1 MSALERIQQETEQW
15 FLTEPLFFTVYCSHR
30 LTINPNMLCALRS
43 GQGRIEYNP
52 ELIDPMPDHQLQAL
66 LSVEMIRILLKHP
79 YSRQPLGCPGI
90 ALKMASDMVIAPAY
104 NLTWAGLTHPHEFGL
119 PTGQHFE
126 WYANRLSAMGIH
138 MDGPAPSEG
147 DSCADGEA
155 GEGSA
160 ASSQNSSEEQDNDS
174 KGSGGSNNKEQN
186 EQGENAEKTLSGGAD
201 SEESNETAVPIEG
214 QGGMPSSGEQEAA
227 GVGGASSS
235 SEPSEKQGEDLAS
248 GSSGENKEQNE
259 QGENAEG
266 ASSGGADSEESDENT
281 VPIEGQ
287 GGMPSSGEQ
296 EAAGVGS
303 TSSSSGSSQAALNSL
318 PPAPKRSEELS
329 TLDSA
334 PSSDYTSLW
343 EEDAFMGQQITDI
356 IHSTTQWGSLPGG
369 MVELIQKAAEGK
381 IDYRNALRA
390 FRSSILSQKR
400 HLTRMYPSRRF
411 GFEQMGSR
419 YEFTTRLLVAI
430 DTSGSVGSEEL
441 GRYYRIITTFFKY
454 GIQEIDV
461 LMFDFDVQGEPV
473 TLKEAQK
480 NKQTFEVKGRGG
492 TNFQAPI
499 NYVAEHPGYD
509 GLIIM
514 TDGYAPV
521 PSVPAFL
528 KTKLLWVIDNEP
540 SYKQHYDALRKTGR
554 VCLIEL

>member
-52 ELIDPMPDHQLQAL
+52 ELIDSMPDHQLRAL

-90 ALKMASDMVIAPAY
+90 VLKMASDMVIAPAY
-104 NLTWAGLTHPHEFGL
+104 NLTWAGLIHPEEFGL

-155 GEGSA
+155 GEG
-160 ASSQNSSEEQDNDS
+160 
-174 KGSGGSNNKEQN
+174 
-186 EQGENAEKTLSGGAD
+186 GE
-201 SEESNETAVPIEG
+201 
-214 QGGMPSSGEQEAA
+214 
-227 GVGGASSS
+227 SSS
-235 SEPSEKQGEDLAS
+235 SEPSEKQGEDSAD
-248 GSSGENKEQNE
+248 GGGGENKEQDE

-266 ASSGGADSEESDENT
+266 ASSGGADSEESNENA
-281 VPIEGQ
+281 VPIEGL

-296 EAAGVGS
+296 EAAGVGG
-303 TSSSSGSSQAALNSL
+303 TSSSSGSSQTTLNTL

-461 LMFDFDVQGEPV
+461 LMFAFDVQGEPV

-480 NKQTFEVKGRGG
+480 NKQTSEVKGRGG

-528 KTKLLWVIDNEP
+528 KTKLLWVIDNEL

>member
-1 MSALERIQQETEQW
+1 
-15 FLTEPLFFTVYCSHR
+15 
-30 LTINPNMLCALRS
+30 
-43 GQGRIEYNP
+43 
-52 ELIDPMPDHQLQAL
+52 
-66 LSVEMIRILLKHP
+66 
-79 YSRQPLGCPGI
+79 
-90 ALKMASDMVIAPAY
+90 MVIAPAY
-104 NLTWAGLTHPHEFGL
+104 NLTWAGLIHPEEFGL

-155 GEGSA
+155 GEG
-160 ASSQNSSEEQDNDS
+160 
-174 KGSGGSNNKEQN
+174 
-186 EQGENAEKTLSGGAD
+186 GE
-201 SEESNETAVPIEG
+201 
-214 QGGMPSSGEQEAA
+214 
-227 GVGGASSS
+227 SSS
-235 SEPSEKQGEDLAS
+235 SEPSEKQGEDSAD
-248 GSSGENKEQNE
+248 GGGGENKEQDE

-266 ASSGGADSEESDENT
+266 ASSGGADSEESNENA
-281 VPIEGQ
+281 VPIEGL

-296 EAAGVGS
+296 EAAGVGG
-303 TSSSSGSSQAALNSL
+303 TSSSSGSSQTTLNTL

-430 DTSGSVGSEEL
+430 DTSGSVGSDEL

-480 NKQTFEVKGRGG
+480 NKRTFEVKGRGG
-492 TNFQAPI
+492 TNFQAPV
-499 NYVAEHPGYD
+499 NYVAEHPDYD

-514 TDGYAPV
+514 TDGYAPI
-521 PSVPAFL
+521 PSVPAHL

>member
-52 ELIDPMPDHQLQAL
+52 ELIDSMPDHQLRAL

-90 ALKMASDMVIAPAY
+90 VLKMASDMVIAPAY
-104 NLTWAGLTHPHEFGL
+104 NLTWAGLIHPEEFGL

-155 GEGSA
+155 GEG
-160 ASSQNSSEEQDNDS
+160 
-174 KGSGGSNNKEQN
+174 
-186 EQGENAEKTLSGGAD
+186 GE
-201 SEESNETAVPIEG
+201 
-214 QGGMPSSGEQEAA
+214 
-227 GVGGASSS
+227 SSS
-235 SEPSEKQGEDLAS
+235 SEPSEKQGEDSAD
-248 GSSGENKEQNE
+248 GGGGENKEQDE

-266 ASSGGADSEESDENT
+266 ASSGGADSEESNENA
-281 VPIEGQ
+281 VPIEGL

-296 EAAGVGS
+296 EAAGVGG
-303 TSSSSGSSQAALNSL
+303 TSSSSGSSQTTLNTL

-430 DTSGSVGSEEL
+430 DTSGSVGSDEL

-492 TNFQAPI
+492 TNFQAPV
-499 NYVAEHPGYD
+499 NYVAEHPDYD

-514 TDGYAPV
+514 TDGYAPI
-521 PSVPAFL
+521 PSVPAHL
-528 KTKLLWVIDNEP
+528 KTKLLWVIDNEL

>member
-52 ELIDPMPDHQLQAL
+52 ELIDPMPDHQLRAL
-66 LSVEMIRILLKHP
+66 LSVEMVRILLKHP

-104 NLTWAGLTHPHEFGL
+104 NLTWAGLIHPEEFGL

-138 MDGPAPSEG
+138 KDGQAPSEG

-155 GEGSA
+155 GEG
-160 ASSQNSSEEQDNDS
+160 
-174 KGSGGSNNKEQN
+174 
-186 EQGENAEKTLSGGAD
+186 GA
-201 SEESNETAVPIEG
+201 T
-214 QGGMPSSGEQEAA
+214 
-227 GVGGASSS
+227 SS
-235 SEPSEKQGEDLAS
+235 SEPSEKQDEDSAG
-248 GSSGENKEQNE
+248 GSSGENKKQNE

-266 ASSGGADSEESDENT
+266 ASSGGADSEESNENA
-281 VPIEGQ
+281 VPIEGL
-287 GGMPSSGEQ
+287 GGKPSSGEQ
-296 EAAGVGS
+296 EAAGVGG
-303 TSSSSGSSQAALNSL
+303 TSSSSGSSQATLNSL
-318 PPAPKRSEELS
+318 TPAPKRSEELS
-329 TLDSA
+329 TLDSS

-480 NKQTFEVKGRGG
+480 CKQTFEVKGRGG
-492 TNFQAPI
+492 TNFQAPV
-499 NYVAEHPGYD
+499 NYVAGHPGYD

-521 PSVPAFL
+521 PNVPAFL

-554 VCLIEL
+554 VCLMQL

>member
-1 MSALERIQQETEQW
+1 MSALERIQQEIEQW

-52 ELIDPMPDHQLQAL
+52 ELIDPMPDHQLRAL

-104 NLTWAGLTHPHEFGL
+104 NLTWAGLTLPEEFGL
-119 PTGQHFE
+119 PKGQHFE

-138 MDGPAPSEG
+138 MDGQAPSEG

-160 ASSQNSSEEQDNDS
+160 AY
-174 KGSGGSNNKEQN
+174 
-186 EQGENAEKTLSGGAD
+186 
-201 SEESNETAVPIEG
+201 
-214 QGGMPSSGEQEAA
+214 
-227 GVGGASSS
+227 S
-235 SEPSEKQGEDLAS
+235 SEPSEKQNEDSAG
-248 GSSGENKEQNE
+248 GSDNKEKNE
-259 QGENAEG
+259 
-266 ASSGGADSEESDENT
+266 
-281 VPIEGQ
+281 
-287 GGMPSSGEQ
+287 PSSGKQ
-296 EAAGVGS
+296 EETS
-303 TSSSSGSSQAALNSL
+303 TSSL
-318 PPAPKRSEELS
+318 PEDSETS
-329 TLDSA
+329 DGQGDRA
-334 PSSDYTSLW
+334 SDYTSLW

-356 IHSTTQWGSLPGG
+356 IHSTTQWGSLPGR

-411 GFEQMGSR
+411 GFGQMGSR

-461 LMFDFDVQGEPV
+461 LMFDADVQGEPV

-492 TNFQAPI
+492 TSFQAPV

-540 SYKQHYDALRKTGR
+540 FYKQHYNALRKTGR

>member
-1 MSALERIQQETEQW
+1 MSTLERIQQEVEQW
-15 FLTEPLFFTVYCSHR
+15 FLAEPLFFTVYCSHR

-52 ELIDPMPDHQLQAL
+52 ELIDSMPDHQLRAL

-90 ALKMASDMVIAPAY
+90 VLKMASDMVSAPAY
-104 NLTWAGLTHPHEFGL
+104 NLTWAGLTHPHDFGL

-126 WYANRLSAMGIH
+126 WYANRLSAMGTH

-155 GEGSA
+155 GEG
-160 ASSQNSSEEQDNDS
+160 
-174 KGSGGSNNKEQN
+174 G
-186 EQGENAEKTLSGGAD
+186 
-201 SEESNETAVPIEG
+201 
-214 QGGMPSSGEQEAA
+214 
-227 GVGGASSS
+227 
-235 SEPSEKQGEDLAS
+235 
-248 GSSGENKEQNE
+248 
-259 QGENAEG
+259 
-266 ASSGGADSEESDENT
+266 
-281 VPIEGQ
+281 
-287 GGMPSSGEQ
+287 
-296 EAAGVGS
+296 
-303 TSSSSGSSQAALNSL
+303 TSSSSGSSQTTLNTL

-430 DTSGSVGSEEL
+430 DTSGSVGSDEL

-492 TNFQAPI
+492 TNFQAPV
-499 NYVAEHPGYD
+499 NYVAEHPDYD

-514 TDGYAPV
+514 TDGYAPI
-521 PSVPAFL
+521 PSVPAHL

>member
-1 MSALERIQQETEQW
+1 MSTLERIQQEVEQW
-15 FLTEPLFFTVYCSHR
+15 FLTEPLFFTVYLSHR

-52 ELIDPMPDHQLQAL
+52 EVIDSMPDHQLRAL

-104 NLTWAGLTHPHEFGL
+104 NLTWAGLIHPEEFGL

-155 GEGSA
+155 GEG
-160 ASSQNSSEEQDNDS
+160 
-174 KGSGGSNNKEQN
+174 
-186 EQGENAEKTLSGGAD
+186 GA
-201 SEESNETAVPIEG
+201 T
-214 QGGMPSSGEQEAA
+214 
-227 GVGGASSS
+227 SS
-235 SEPSEKQGEDLAS
+235 SEPSEKQGEDSAG
-248 GSSGENKEQNE
+248 GSSGENKEQNK

-266 ASSGGADSEESDENT
+266 ASSGGA
-281 VPIEGQ
+281 
-287 GGMPSSGEQ
+287 
-296 EAAGVGS
+296 
-303 TSSSSGSSQAALNSL
+303 
-318 PPAPKRSEELS
+318 
-329 TLDSA
+329 
-334 PSSDYTSLW
+334 DYTSLW

-356 IHSTTQWGSLPGG
+356 IHSTTGWGRLPGR

-411 GFEQMGSR
+411 GFGQMGSR

-461 LMFDFDVQGEPV
+461 LMFDFDVQGDPV
-473 TLKEAQK
+473 TMKEAQK
-480 NKQTFEVKGRGG
+480 SKQTFEVKGRGG

-499 NYVAEHPGYD
+499 DFVKEHPGYD
-509 GLIIM
+509 GLIII
-514 TDGYAPV
+514 TDGYASAPEV
-521 PSVPAFL
+521 PPFL
-528 KTKLLWVIDNEP
+528 RTKLLWVIDNEP
-540 SYKQHYDALRKTGR
+540 SYKQHYASLRKTGR
-554 VCLIEL
+554 VCLMQL

>member
-1 MSALERIQQETEQW
+1 MSTLERIQQEVEQW
-15 FLTEPLFFTVYCSHR
+15 FLTEPLFFTVYLSHR

-52 ELIDPMPDHQLQAL
+52 ELIDSMPDHQLRAL

-104 NLTWAGLTHPHEFGL
+104 NLTWAGLIHPEEFGL

-147 DSCADGEA
+147 NSCADGE
-155 GEGSA
+155 
-160 ASSQNSSEEQDNDS
+160 
-174 KGSGGSNNKEQN
+174 
-186 EQGENAEKTLSGGAD
+186 
-201 SEESNETAVPIEG
+201 
-214 QGGMPSSGEQEAA
+214 A

-235 SEPSEKQGEDLAS
+235 SEPSEKQGEDSAD
-248 GSSGENKEQNE
+248 GSSGENKKQNE

-266 ASSGGADSEESDENT
+266 ASSGGA
-281 VPIEGQ
+281 
-287 GGMPSSGEQ
+287 
-296 EAAGVGS
+296 
-303 TSSSSGSSQAALNSL
+303 
-318 PPAPKRSEELS
+318 
-329 TLDSA
+329 
-334 PSSDYTSLW
+334 DYTSLW

-356 IHSTTQWGSLPGG
+356 IHSTTQWGSLPRG

-419 YEFTTRLLVAI
+419 HEFTTRLLVAI
-430 DTSGSVGSEEL
+430 DTSGSVGSDIL

-499 NYVAEHPGYD
+499 DFVKEHPGYD
-509 GLIIM
+509 GLIII
-514 TDGYAPV
+514 TDGYASAPEV
-521 PSVPAFL
+521 PPFL
-528 KTKLLWVIDNEP
+528 RTKLLWVIDNEP
-540 SYKQHYDALRKTGR
+540 SYKQHYASLRKTGR
-554 VCLIEL
+554 VCLMQL

>member
-1 MSALERIQQETEQW
+1 MSALERIQQEVEQW

-52 ELIDPMPDHQLQAL
+52 ELIAPMTDHQLRAL
-66 LSVEMIRILLKHP
+66 LSVELIRILLKHP
-79 YSRQPLGCPGI
+79 YSRQPLGCPGLV
-90 ALKMASDMVIAPAY
+90 LKMASDMVIAPAY
-104 NLTWAGLTHPHEFGL
+104 NLSWAGLTL
-119 PTGQHFE
+119 PEDFDLPAGQHFE
-126 WYANRLSAMGIH
+126 WYANRLSVMGLH

-147 DSCADGEA
+147 DSCADSEK
-155 GEGSA
+155 GEGNA
-160 ASSQNSSEEQDNDS
+160 VASQEPSEKQDEELT
-174 KGSGGSNNKEQN
+174 GGGSSTHAEQS
-186 EQGENAEKTLSGGAD
+186 EQGENAGG
-201 SEESNETAVPIEG
+201 SSPGGESPTRNDENSAAIEG
-214 QGGMPSSGEQEAA
+214 QQGATDGQEGTSGGG
-227 GVGGASSS
+227 SSS
-235 SEPSEKQGEDLAS
+235 SPESPQATLNADPSQ
-248 GSSGENKEQNE
+248 
-259 QGENAEG
+259 
-266 ASSGGADSEESDENT
+266 
-281 VPIEGQ
+281 
-287 GGMPSSGEQ
+287 
-296 EAAGVGS
+296 
-303 TSSSSGSSQAALNSL
+303 
-318 PPAPKRSEELS
+318 
-329 TLDSA
+329 
-334 PSSDYTSLW
+334 DYTSLW

-369 MVELIQKAAEGK
+369 MVELIQKAAEGR

-461 LMFDFDVQGEPV
+461 LMFDADVQGEPV

-480 NKQTFEVKGRGG
+480 GKQTFEVKGRGG
-492 TNFQAPI
+492 TSFQAPV
-499 NYVAEHPGYD
+499 NYVANHPDYD

>member
-1 MSALERIQQETEQW
+1 MSTLERIQQEVEQW

-52 ELIDPMPDHQLQAL
+52 ELIDPMTDQQLRAL
-66 LSVEMIRILLKHP
+66 MSVEIIRILLKHP
-79 YSRQPLGCPGI
+79 YSRQPLGCPGMV
-90 ALKMASDMVIAPAY
+90 LKMASDMVIAPAY

-155 GEGSA
+155 GEGGATS
-160 ASSQNSSEEQDNDS
+160 SSEPSEKQNEDS
-174 KGSGGSNNKEQN
+174 AGGSSGENKEQN
-186 EQGENAEKTLSGGAD
+186 EQGENAEEALSGGAD

-214 QGGMPSSGEQEAA
+214 QGGMPSSDEQEAA
-227 GVGGASSS
+227 GVGG
-235 SEPSEKQGEDLAS
+235 
-248 GSSGENKEQNE
+248 
-259 QGENAEG
+259 
-266 ASSGGADSEESDENT
+266 
-281 VPIEGQ
+281 
-287 GGMPSSGEQ
+287 
-296 EAAGVGS
+296 
-303 TSSSSGSSQAALNSL
+303 TSSSSGSSQATLNSL

-430 DTSGSVGSEEL
+430 DTSGSVGSDEL

-514 TDGYAPV
+514 TDGYGPV

-540 SYKQHYDALRKTGR
+540 SYKQHYNALRKTGR

>member
-1 MSALERIQQETEQW
+1 MSALERIQQEIEQW

-30 LTINPNMLCALRS
+30 LTINPNMLCVLRS

-52 ELIDPMPDHQLQAL
+52 ELIDSMTDQQLRAL
-66 LSVEMIRILLKHP
+66 MSVEIIRILLKHP
-79 YSRQPLGCPGI
+79 YSRQPLGCPSI

-104 NLTWAGLTHPHEFGL
+104 NLTWAGLTLPEDFGL
-119 PTGQHFE
+119 PKGQHFE

-138 MDGPAPSEG
+138 KDGQAPSEG
-147 DSCADGEA
+147 DSCSDGEK

-160 ASSQNSSEEQDNDS
+160 AAS
-174 KGSGGSNNKEQN
+174 
-186 EQGENAEKTLSGGAD
+186 AD
-201 SEESNETAVPIEG
+201 T
-214 QGGMPSSGEQEAA
+214 
-227 GVGGASSS
+227 
-235 SEPSEKQGEDLAS
+235 SEKQGED
-248 GSSGENKEQNE
+248 SSGGSDNKEQNE
-259 QGENAEG
+259 RGENT
-266 ASSGGADSEESDENT
+266 EEVS
-281 VPIEGQ
+281 
-287 GGMPSSGEQ
+287 
-296 EAAGVGS
+296 
-303 TSSSSGSSQAALNSL
+303 LNS
-318 PPAPKRSEELS
+318 
-329 TLDSA
+329 D

-430 DTSGSVGSEEL
+430 DTSGSVGSDGL
-441 GRYYRIITTFFKY
+441 GRYFRIITTFFKY

-461 LMFDFDVQGEPV
+461 LMFDADVQGEPV

-492 TNFQAPI
+492 TDFQAPV

-514 TDGYAPV
+514 TDGYAPI

>member
-1 MSALERIQQETEQW
+1 MSALERIQQEMEQW

-52 ELIDPMPDHQLQAL
+52 ELIDPMPDHQLRAL

-79 YSRQPLGCPGI
+79 YSRQPLGCPSI
-90 ALKMASDMVIAPAY
+90 VLKMASDMVIAPAY
-104 NLTWAGLTHPHEFGL
+104 NLTWAGLTLPEDFGL
-119 PTGQHFE
+119 PKGQHFE

-138 MDGPAPSEG
+138 KDGQAPSEG
-147 DSCADGEA
+147 DSCSDGEK

-160 ASSQNSSEEQDNDS
+160 AS
-174 KGSGGSNNKEQN
+174 
-186 EQGENAEKTLSGGAD
+186 AD
-201 SEESNETAVPIEG
+201 T
-214 QGGMPSSGEQEAA
+214 
-227 GVGGASSS
+227 
-235 SEPSEKQGEDLAS
+235 SEKQGED
-248 GSSGENKEQNE
+248 SSGGSDNKEQNE
-259 QGENAEG
+259 RGENT
-266 ASSGGADSEESDENT
+266 EEVS
-281 VPIEGQ
+281 
-287 GGMPSSGEQ
+287 
-296 EAAGVGS
+296 
-303 TSSSSGSSQAALNSL
+303 LNS
-318 PPAPKRSEELS
+318 
-329 TLDSA
+329 DS
-334 PSSDYTSLW
+334 SSDYTSLW

-430 DTSGSVGSEEL
+430 DTSGSVGSDGL
-441 GRYYRIITTFFKY
+441 GRYFRIITTFFKY

-461 LMFDFDVQGEPV
+461 LMFDADEQGEPV

-492 TNFQAPI
+492 TSFQAPV

>member
-1 MSALERIQQETEQW
+1 MSTLERIQQEVEQW

-52 ELIDPMPDHQLQAL
+52 ELIDSMTDQQLRAL

-104 NLTWAGLTHPHEFGL
+104 NLTWAGLTLPEEFGL
-119 PTGQHFE
+119 PKGQHFE

-147 DSCADGEA
+147 DSSTDGEK

-160 ASSQNSSEEQDNDS
+160 ASAETSEKQGEDS
-174 KGSGGSNNKEQN
+174 AGGSSGVNKEQN
-186 EQGENAEKTLSGGAD
+186 EQGEDAEGALSGGAD
-201 SEESNETAVPIEG
+201 SEESNENAVPIEG

-227 GVGGASSS
+227 GVGGT
-235 SEPSEKQGEDLAS
+235 L
-248 GSSGENKEQNE
+248 
-259 QGENAEG
+259 
-266 ASSGGADSEESDENT
+266 
-281 VPIEGQ
+281 
-287 GGMPSSGEQ
+287 
-296 EAAGVGS
+296 
-303 TSSSSGSSQAALNSL
+303 SSSGSSQATLNSL
-318 PPAPKRSEELS
+318 PPAPKQSEELS
-329 TLDSA
+329 TLNSA

-381 IDYRNALRA
+381 IDYRNTLRA

-430 DTSGSVGSEEL
+430 DTSGSVGSDEL

-461 LMFDFDVQGEPV
+461 LMFDAEVQGEPV

-480 NKQTFEVKGRGG
+480 NKQTFEVKGHGG
-492 TNFQAPI
+492 TSFQAPV

-521 PSVPAFL
+521 PNVPAFL
-528 KTKLLWVIDNEP
+528 KTKLLWVIDDEQ
-540 SYKQHYDALRKTGR
+540 SYKQHYNALRKTGR

>member
-52 ELIDPMPDHQLQAL
+52 ELIDSMPDHQLRAL

-90 ALKMASDMVIAPAY
+90 VLKMASDMVSAPAY
-104 NLTWAGLTHPHEFGL
+104 NLTWAGLTHPHDFGL

-126 WYANRLSAMGIH
+126 WYANRLSAMGTH

-155 GEGSA
+155 GEG
-160 ASSQNSSEEQDNDS
+160 
-174 KGSGGSNNKEQN
+174 G
-186 EQGENAEKTLSGGAD
+186 
-201 SEESNETAVPIEG
+201 
-214 QGGMPSSGEQEAA
+214 
-227 GVGGASSS
+227 
-235 SEPSEKQGEDLAS
+235 
-248 GSSGENKEQNE
+248 
-259 QGENAEG
+259 
-266 ASSGGADSEESDENT
+266 
-281 VPIEGQ
+281 
-287 GGMPSSGEQ
+287 
-296 EAAGVGS
+296 
-303 TSSSSGSSQAALNSL
+303 TSSSSGSSQTTLNTL

-430 DTSGSVGSEEL
+430 DTSGSVGSDEL

-473 TLKEAQK
+473 TLKEAQQ

-492 TNFQAPI
+492 TNFQAPV
-499 NYVAEHPGYD
+499 NYVAEHPDYD

-514 TDGYAPV
+514 TDGYAPI
-521 PSVPAFL
+521 PSVPAHL

>member
-1 MSALERIQQETEQW
+1 MSALERIQQEIEQW

-52 ELIDPMPDHQLQAL
+52 ELIDSMPDHQLRAL

-79 YSRQPLGCPGI
+79 YSRQPLGCLGI

-104 NLTWAGLTHPHEFGL
+104 NLTWAGLIHPEEFGL

-126 WYANRLSAMGIH
+126 WYANRLSATGIH
-138 MDGPAPSEG
+138 KDGQAPSEG

-155 GEGSA
+155 GEG
-160 ASSQNSSEEQDNDS
+160 
-174 KGSGGSNNKEQN
+174 
-186 EQGENAEKTLSGGAD
+186 
-201 SEESNETAVPIEG
+201 
-214 QGGMPSSGEQEAA
+214 
-227 GVGGASSS
+227 GASSS
-235 SEPSEKQGEDLAS
+235 SEPSEKQGDDSA
-248 GSSGENKEQNE
+248 GGGGGENKEQNE
-259 QGENAEG
+259 QGENV
-266 ASSGGADSEESDENT
+266 EE
-281 VPIEGQ
+281 
-287 GGMPSSGEQ
+287 
-296 EAAGVGS
+296 
-303 TSSSSGSSQAALNSL
+303 ALF
-318 PPAPKRSEELS
+318 
-329 TLDSA
+329 DSA

-356 IHSTTQWGSLPGG
+356 IHSTTQWGSLPRG

-430 DTSGSVGSEEL
+430 DTSGSVGSDEL

-492 TNFQAPI
+492 TNFQAPV

>member
-1 MSALERIQQETEQW
+1 MSALERIQQEVEQW

-52 ELIDPMPDHQLQAL
+52 ELIDPMPDHQLRAL
-66 LSVEMIRILLKHP
+66 LSVEMVRILLKHP

-104 NLTWAGLTHPHEFGL
+104 NLTWAGLTLPEEFGL
-119 PTGQHFE
+119 PKGQHFE
-126 WYANRLSAMGIH
+126 WYANRLSIMGIH

-147 DSCADGEA
+147 DSCADSEKGEDNA
-155 GEGSA
+155 V
-160 ASSQNSSEEQDNDS
+160 ASQEPSEKQDEELTGGGNSTHAEQS
-174 KGSGGSNNKEQN
+174 
-186 EQGENAEKTLSGGAD
+186 EQGENAGG
-201 SEESNETAVPIEG
+201 SSPGGESPTRNDDNSAAIEG
-214 QGGMPSSGEQEAA
+214 QQGATDGQEGTSGGG
-227 GVGGASSS
+227 SSS
-235 SEPSEKQGEDLAS
+235 SPESPQATLNADPSQ
-248 GSSGENKEQNE
+248 
-259 QGENAEG
+259 
-266 ASSGGADSEESDENT
+266 
-281 VPIEGQ
+281 
-287 GGMPSSGEQ
+287 
-296 EAAGVGS
+296 
-303 TSSSSGSSQAALNSL
+303 
-318 PPAPKRSEELS
+318 
-329 TLDSA
+329 
-334 PSSDYTSLW
+334 DYTSLW

-356 IHSTTQWGSLPGG
+356 IHSTTQWGSLPLN
-369 MVELIQKAAEGK
+369 MVELIQKAAEGR

-461 LMFDFDVQGEPV
+461 LMFDADVQGEPV

-480 NKQTFEVKGRGG
+480 GKQTFEVKGRGG
-492 TNFQAPI
+492 TSFQAPV
-499 NYVAEHPGYD
+499 NYVANHPDYD

-521 PSVPAFL
+521 PSIPAHL
-528 KTKLLWVIDNEP
+528 KTKLLWVIDNEK

>member
-1 MSALERIQQETEQW
+1 MTALERIQQEVEQW

-43 GQGRIEYNP
+43 GKGRIEYNP
-52 ELIDPMPDHQLQAL
+52 ELIAPMSDHLLRAL
-66 LSVEMIRILLKHP
+66 LRVEMVRILLKHP

-104 NLTWAGLTHPHEFGL
+104 GLSWAGLTHPNDLGL
-119 PTGQHFE
+119 PVGKHFE
-126 WYANRLSAMGIH
+126 WYANRLSTMGIH
-138 MDGPAPSEG
+138 MDGSAPSEG
-147 DSCADGEA
+147 DSCADGEK

-160 ASSQNSSEEQDNDS
+160 AASPDSSEEKDEKSAGN
-174 KGSGGSNNKEQN
+174 SGNSR
-186 EQGENAEKTLSGGAD
+186 
-201 SEESNETAVPIEG
+201 EEDI
-214 QGGMPSSGEQEAA
+214 EQE
-227 GVGGASSS
+227 
-235 SEPSEKQGEDLAS
+235 
-248 GSSGENKEQNE
+248 
-259 QGENAEG
+259 
-266 ASSGGADSEESDENT
+266 ENT
-281 VPIEGQ
+281 E
-287 GGMPSSGEQ
+287 E
-296 EAAGVGS
+296 
-303 TSSSSGSSQAALNSL
+303 TSSSGAYSEEKDKKSAATVEMSATTEGQEGMSPSNGQEDPSGGDASSL
-318 PPAPKRSEELS
+318 PEDSEISDEQGNVG
-329 TLDSA
+329 
-334 PSSDYTSLW
+334 PSQDYTSLW
-343 EEDAFMGQQITDI
+343 EEDAFTGQQITDI
-356 IHSTTQWGSLPGG
+356 IQSTTRWGSLPGG
-369 MVELIQKAAEGK
+369 MVELIQKAAEGR

-390 FRSSILSQKR
+390 FRSTILSQKR

-441 GRYYRIITTFFKY
+441 GRYFRIITTFFKY

-461 LMFDFDVQGEPV
+461 LMFDAGVQGEPV

-499 NYVAEHPGYD
+499 DYVTNHPDYD

-514 TDGYAPV
+514 TDGYAAV
-521 PSVPAFL
+521 PLVPAFL

-540 SYKQHYDALRKTGR
+540 SYKQNYDALRKTGR

>member
-1 MSALERIQQETEQW
+1 MSALERIQQEIEQW

-30 LTINPNMLCALRS
+30 LTINPNMLCVLRS
-43 GQGRIEYNP
+43 GRGRIEYNP
-52 ELIDPMPDHQLQAL
+52 ELIDPMPDHQLRAL

-104 NLTWAGLTHPHEFGL
+104 NLTWDGLTLPEEFGL
-119 PTGQHFE
+119 PKGQHFE

-138 MDGPAPSEG
+138 KDGQAPSEG
-147 DSCADGEA
+147 DSCSDGEK

-160 ASSQNSSEEQDNDS
+160 AAS
-174 KGSGGSNNKEQN
+174 
-186 EQGENAEKTLSGGAD
+186 AD
-201 SEESNETAVPIEG
+201 T
-214 QGGMPSSGEQEAA
+214 
-227 GVGGASSS
+227 
-235 SEPSEKQGEDLAS
+235 SEKQGED
-248 GSSGENKEQNE
+248 SSGGSDNKEQNE
-259 QGENAEG
+259 RGENT
-266 ASSGGADSEESDENT
+266 EEVS
-281 VPIEGQ
+281 
-287 GGMPSSGEQ
+287 
-296 EAAGVGS
+296 
-303 TSSSSGSSQAALNSL
+303 LNS
-318 PPAPKRSEELS
+318 
-329 TLDSA
+329 D

-430 DTSGSVGSEEL
+430 DTSGSVGSDEL
-441 GRYYRIITTFFKY
+441 GRYFRIITTFFKY

-461 LMFDFDVQGEPV
+461 MMFDADVQGEPV
-473 TLKEAQK
+473 TLKEAQQ
-480 NKQTFEVKGRGG
+480 NRQTFEVKGRGG
-492 TNFQAPI
+492 TNFQAPV

-514 TDGYAPV
+514 TDGYAPI

>member
-1 MSALERIQQETEQW
+1 MSALERIQQEVEQW

-52 ELIDPMPDHQLQAL
+52 ELIDSMPDHQLRAL

-104 NLTWAGLTHPHEFGL
+104 NLTWAGLIHPEEFGL

-155 GEGSA
+155 GEG
-160 ASSQNSSEEQDNDS
+160 
-174 KGSGGSNNKEQN
+174 
-186 EQGENAEKTLSGGAD
+186 GA
-201 SEESNETAVPIEG
+201 T
-214 QGGMPSSGEQEAA
+214 
-227 GVGGASSS
+227 SS
-235 SEPSEKQGEDLAS
+235 SEPSEKQGEDSAG
-248 GSSGENKEQNE
+248 GSSGENKEQNK

-303 TSSSSGSSQAALNSL
+303 TSSSSGSSQATPYSL
-318 PPAPKRSEELS
+318 SPAPKRSEELS
-329 TLDSA
+329 NLNSA

-492 TNFQAPI
+492 TDFQAPV

-521 PSVPAFL
+521 PNVPALL

-540 SYKQHYDALRKTGR
+540 SYKQHYNALRKTGR
-554 VCLIEL
+554 VCLMQL

>member
-52 ELIDPMPDHQLQAL
+52 ELIDSMPDHQLRAL

-90 ALKMASDMVIAPAY
+90 VLKMASDMVIAPAY
-104 NLTWAGLTHPHEFGL
+104 NLTWAGLIHPEEFGL

-155 GEGSA
+155 GEG
-160 ASSQNSSEEQDNDS
+160 
-174 KGSGGSNNKEQN
+174 G
-186 EQGENAEKTLSGGAD
+186 
-201 SEESNETAVPIEG
+201 
-214 QGGMPSSGEQEAA
+214 
-227 GVGGASSS
+227 
-235 SEPSEKQGEDLAS
+235 
-248 GSSGENKEQNE
+248 
-259 QGENAEG
+259 
-266 ASSGGADSEESDENT
+266 
-281 VPIEGQ
+281 
-287 GGMPSSGEQ
+287 
-296 EAAGVGS
+296 
-303 TSSSSGSSQAALNSL
+303 TSSSSGSSQTTLNTL

-356 IHSTTQWGSLPGG
+356 IHSTAQWGSLPGG
-369 MVELIQKAAEGK
+369 MVELIRKAAEGK

-430 DTSGSVGSEEL
+430 DTSGSVGSDGL

>member
-1 MSALERIQQETEQW
+1 MSALERIQQEIEQW

-30 LTINPNMLCALRS
+30 LTINPNMLCVLRS

-52 ELIDPMPDHQLQAL
+52 ELIDSMTDQQLRAL
-66 LSVEMIRILLKHP
+66 MSVEIIRILLKHP
-79 YSRQPLGCPGI
+79 YSRQPLGCPSI

-104 NLTWAGLTHPHEFGL
+104 NLTWAGLTLPEDFGL
-119 PTGQHFE
+119 PKGQHFE

-147 DSCADGEA
+147 DSCSDGEK

-160 ASSQNSSEEQDNDS
+160 AAS
-174 KGSGGSNNKEQN
+174 
-186 EQGENAEKTLSGGAD
+186 AD
-201 SEESNETAVPIEG
+201 T
-214 QGGMPSSGEQEAA
+214 
-227 GVGGASSS
+227 
-235 SEPSEKQGEDLAS
+235 SEKQGED
-248 GSSGENKEQNE
+248 SSGGSDNKEQNE
-259 QGENAEG
+259 RGENT
-266 ASSGGADSEESDENT
+266 EEVS
-281 VPIEGQ
+281 
-287 GGMPSSGEQ
+287 
-296 EAAGVGS
+296 
-303 TSSSSGSSQAALNSL
+303 LNSY
-318 PPAPKRSEELS
+318 
-329 TLDSA
+329 

-430 DTSGSVGSEEL
+430 DTSGSVGSDGL
-441 GRYYRIITTFFKY
+441 GRYFRIITTFFKY

-461 LMFDFDVQGEPV
+461 LMFDADVQGEPV

-492 TNFQAPI
+492 TDFQAPV

-514 TDGYAPV
+514 TDGYAPI

>member
-1 MSALERIQQETEQW
+1 MSTLERIQQEVEQW

-52 ELIDPMPDHQLQAL
+52 EVIDSMPDHQLRAL

-104 NLTWAGLTHPHEFGL
+104 NLTWAGLIHPEEFGL

-155 GEGSA
+155 GEG
-160 ASSQNSSEEQDNDS
+160 
-174 KGSGGSNNKEQN
+174 
-186 EQGENAEKTLSGGAD
+186 GA
-201 SEESNETAVPIEG
+201 T
-214 QGGMPSSGEQEAA
+214 
-227 GVGGASSS
+227 SS
-235 SEPSEKQGEDLAS
+235 SEPSEKQGEDSAG
-248 GSSGENKEQNE
+248 GSSGENKEQNK
-259 QGENAEG
+259 QGENAEE
-266 ASSGGADSEESDENT
+266 ALSGGADSEESDENT

-296 EAAGVGS
+296 EAGSVGS
-303 TSSSSGSSQAALNSL
+303 TSSSSGNSQATLNSL
-318 PPAPKRSEELS
+318 PPAPKQSEELS

-334 PSSDYTSLW
+334 LSSDYTSLW

-356 IHSTTQWGSLPGG
+356 IHSTTQWGSLPRG

-461 LMFDFDVQGEPV
+461 LMFDFDIQGEPV

-480 NKQTFEVKGRGG
+480 SKQTFEVKGRGG

-499 NYVAEHPGYD
+499 DFVKEHPGYD
-509 GLIIM
+509 GLIII
-514 TDGYAPV
+514 TDGYASAPEV
-521 PSVPAFL
+521 PPFL
-528 KTKLLWVIDNEP
+528 RTKLLWVIDNEP
-540 SYKQHYDALRKTGR
+540 SYKQHYASLRKTGR
-554 VCLIEL
+554 VCLMQL

>member
-1 MSALERIQQETEQW
+1 MSALELIQQETEQW

-52 ELIDPMPDHQLQAL
+52 ELIDPMTDHQLRAL

-90 ALKMASDMVIAPAY
+90 ILKMASDMVIAPAY
-104 NLTWAGLTHPHEFGL
+104 NLTWAGLIHPEEFGL

-155 GEGSA
+155 GEG
-160 ASSQNSSEEQDNDS
+160 
-174 KGSGGSNNKEQN
+174 G
-186 EQGENAEKTLSGGAD
+186 
-201 SEESNETAVPIEG
+201 
-214 QGGMPSSGEQEAA
+214 
-227 GVGGASSS
+227 
-235 SEPSEKQGEDLAS
+235 
-248 GSSGENKEQNE
+248 
-259 QGENAEG
+259 
-266 ASSGGADSEESDENT
+266 
-281 VPIEGQ
+281 
-287 GGMPSSGEQ
+287 
-296 EAAGVGS
+296 
-303 TSSSSGSSQAALNSL
+303 TSSSSGSSQTTLNTL

-369 MVELIQKAAEGK
+369 MVELIRKAAEGK

-430 DTSGSVGSEEL
+430 DTSGSVGSDEL

-492 TNFQAPI
+492 TNFQAPV
-499 NYVAEHPGYD
+499 NYVAEHPDYD

-514 TDGYAPV
+514 TDGYAPI
-521 PSVPAFL
+521 PSVPAHL

>member
-1 MSALERIQQETEQW
+1 MSTLERIQQEMEQW

-52 ELIDPMPDHQLQAL
+52 ELIDSMPDHQLRAL

-104 NLTWAGLTHPHEFGL
+104 NLTWAGLTLPEEFGL
-119 PTGQHFE
+119 PKGQHFE

-147 DSCADGEA
+147 DSSTDGEK

-160 ASSQNSSEEQDNDS
+160 AASAETSEKQGEDS
-174 KGSGGSNNKEQN
+174 AGGSDNKEQN
-186 EQGENAEKTLSGGAD
+186 EQGENAEGASSGGAD

-214 QGGMPSSGEQEAA
+214 QGGMPSSGEQEVA
-227 GVGGASSS
+227 GVGG
-235 SEPSEKQGEDLAS
+235 
-248 GSSGENKEQNE
+248 
-259 QGENAEG
+259 
-266 ASSGGADSEESDENT
+266 
-281 VPIEGQ
+281 
-287 GGMPSSGEQ
+287 
-296 EAAGVGS
+296 

-430 DTSGSVGSEEL
+430 DTSVSVGSEEL

-461 LMFDFDVQGEPV
+461 LMFDAEVQGKPV

-480 NKQTFEVKGRGG
+480 SKQTFEVKGRGG
-492 TNFQAPI
+492 TDFQAPV

-521 PSVPAFL
+521 PNVPAFL

-540 SYKQHYDALRKTGR
+540 SYKQHYNALRKTGR

>member
-1 MSALERIQQETEQW
+1 MSALERIQQEVEQW

-52 ELIDPMPDHQLQAL
+52 ELIDSMPDHQLRAL

-90 ALKMASDMVIAPAY
+90 VLKMASDMVIAPAY
-104 NLTWAGLTHPHEFGL
+104 NLTWAGLTHPHDFGL
-119 PTGQHFE
+119 PTGQHLE

-138 MDGPAPSEG
+138 MDGSAPSEG

-155 GEGSA
+155 GEG
-160 ASSQNSSEEQDNDS
+160 
-174 KGSGGSNNKEQN
+174 
-186 EQGENAEKTLSGGAD
+186 
-201 SEESNETAVPIEG
+201 
-214 QGGMPSSGEQEAA
+214 
-227 GVGGASSS
+227 GASSL
-235 SEPSEKQGEDLAS
+235 SEPSEKQGEDSAGGDRSLTPAPSPKGEGSDYQRENEKQSES
-248 GSSGENKEQNE
+248 GQEGENGQQESE
-259 QGENAEG
+259 VTTPLSFRRGV
-266 ASSGGADSEESDENT
+266 GG
-281 VPIEGQ
+281 
-287 GGMPSSGEQ
+287 
-296 EAAGVGS
+296 EAAGDR
-303 TSSSSGSSQAALNSL
+303 A
-318 PPAPKRSEELS
+318 
-329 TLDSA
+329 
-334 PSSDYTSLW
+334 SDYTSLW

-411 GFEQMGSR
+411 GFGQMGSR

-454 GIQEIDV
+454 GIQEIEV
-461 LMFDFDVQGEPV
+461 LMFDFDVQGDPV

-480 NKQTFEVKGRGG
+480 SKQTFEVKGRGG

>member
-1 MSALERIQQETEQW
+1 MSTLERIQQEVEQW

-52 ELIDPMPDHQLQAL
+52 ELIDSMPDHQLRAL

-104 NLTWAGLTHPHEFGL
+104 NLTWAGLIHPEEFGL

-155 GEGSA
+155 GEG
-160 ASSQNSSEEQDNDS
+160 
-174 KGSGGSNNKEQN
+174 
-186 EQGENAEKTLSGGAD
+186 GA
-201 SEESNETAVPIEG
+201 T
-214 QGGMPSSGEQEAA
+214 
-227 GVGGASSS
+227 SS
-235 SEPSEKQGEDLAS
+235 SEPSEKQGEDSAG

-281 VPIEGQ
+281 VSIEGQ

-430 DTSGSVGSEEL
+430 DTSGSVGSDIL

-492 TNFQAPI
+492 TDFQAPV

-521 PSVPAFL
+521 PNVPALL

-540 SYKQHYDALRKTGR
+540 SYKQHYNALRKTGR
-554 VCLIEL
+554 VCLMQL

>member
-30 LTINPNMLCALRS
+30 QTINPNMLCALRS

-52 ELIDPMPDHQLQAL
+52 ELIDSMPDHQLRAL

-90 ALKMASDMVIAPAY
+90 VLKMASDMVIAPAY
-104 NLTWAGLTHPHEFGL
+104 NLTWAGLIHPEEFGL

-155 GEGSA
+155 GEG
-160 ASSQNSSEEQDNDS
+160 
-174 KGSGGSNNKEQN
+174 G
-186 EQGENAEKTLSGGAD
+186 
-201 SEESNETAVPIEG
+201 
-214 QGGMPSSGEQEAA
+214 
-227 GVGGASSS
+227 
-235 SEPSEKQGEDLAS
+235 
-248 GSSGENKEQNE
+248 
-259 QGENAEG
+259 
-266 ASSGGADSEESDENT
+266 
-281 VPIEGQ
+281 
-287 GGMPSSGEQ
+287 
-296 EAAGVGS
+296 
-303 TSSSSGSSQAALNSL
+303 TSSSSGSSQTTLNTL

-430 DTSGSVGSEEL
+430 DTSGSVGSDEL

-461 LMFDFDVQGEPV
+461 LMFAFDVQGEPV

-528 KTKLLWVIDNEP
+528 KTKLLWVIDNEL

>member
-1 MSALERIQQETEQW
+1 MSALERIQQEVEQW

-52 ELIDPMPDHQLQAL
+52 ELIDSMPDHQLRAL

-104 NLTWAGLTHPHEFGL
+104 NLTWAGLIHPEEFGL
-119 PTGQHFE
+119 RTGQHFE

-155 GEGSA
+155 GEG
-160 ASSQNSSEEQDNDS
+160 
-174 KGSGGSNNKEQN
+174 
-186 EQGENAEKTLSGGAD
+186 GA
-201 SEESNETAVPIEG
+201 T
-214 QGGMPSSGEQEAA
+214 
-227 GVGGASSS
+227 SS
-235 SEPSEKQGEDLAS
+235 SEPSEKQGEDSAG
-248 GSSGENKEQNE
+248 GSSGENKEQNK

-303 TSSSSGSSQAALNSL
+303 TSSSSGSSQATPYSL
-318 PPAPKRSEELS
+318 SPAPKRSEELS
-329 TLDSA
+329 NLNSA

-492 TNFQAPI
+492 TDFQAPV

-521 PSVPAFL
+521 PNVPALL

-540 SYKQHYDALRKTGR
+540 SYKQHYNALRKTGR
-554 VCLIEL
+554 VCLMQL